1 MELIDFDFNG
11 TLISA
16 TTINGEPWFIA
27 KNVCLALEIS
37 DVSQACSR
45 LDDDEK
51 LMRTLYVS
59 GQNRESL
66 LINESGLYS
75 LILTSRKP
83 EAKAF
88 KKWVTSEV
96 LPSIRKTGSYQVKPK
111 SALELAREQVALL
124 ETIEQQSKLIEQ
136 QKPAVEFVDRF
147 VSIKSSKSITEVAKI
162 LGVGQREFF
171 EWLAEKKIIY
181 KRSDNWLPASTY
193 AKYFDVKIKQVSE
206 TKEVSQSR
214 FVPAGIVW
222 VAGKWTKEKTQ
233 LSLGL

>member
-1 MELIDFDFNG
+1 MELMNPSVTMSSLELVAFINDGRQAGAPELRHDSFMAKVPKVLGESAQNFLDTYIHPQNSQKYLRYLFPKREACLMAMSYSYELQAKVFDRM
-11 TLISA
+11 T
-16 TTINGEPWFIA
+16 
-27 KNVCLALEIS
+27 ALEAL
-37 DVSQACSR
+37 QAPRFQVPNTLAGALR
-45 LDDDEK
+45 LAAE
-51 LMRTLYVS
+51 
-59 GQNRESL
+59 QA
-66 LINESGLYS
+66 
-75 LILTSRKP
+75 
-83 EAKAF
+83 EA
-88 KKWVTSEV
+88 
-96 LPSIRKTGSYQVKPK
+96 
-111 SALELAREQVALL
+111 
-124 ETIEQQSKLIEQ
+124 IEQQSKLIEQ

-147 VSIKSSKSITEVAKI
+147 VNIKSSKSITEVAKI

-222 VAGKWTKEKTQ
+222 IATKWTKEKTQ

>member
-1 MELIDFDFNG
+1 MELMNPSVTMSSLELVAFINASRQAGEAELTHAHFLQKVPNVLNGGEANFRSSYLSLQNKQLPCYHFPKREACLMAMSYSYELQAKVFDRM
-11 TLISA
+11 T
-16 TTINGEPWFIA
+16 
-27 KNVCLALEIS
+27 ALEAL
-37 DVSQACSR
+37 QAPRFQVPATLSEALR
-45 LDDDEK
+45 LAAN
-51 LMRTLYVS
+51 
-59 GQNRESL
+59 Q
-66 LINESGLYS
+66 
-75 LILTSRKP
+75 
-83 EAKAF
+83 A
-88 KKWVTSEV
+88 
-96 LPSIRKTGSYQVKPK
+96 
-111 SALELAREQVALL
+111 
-124 ETIEQQSKLIEQ
+124 ETIEKQTIELEQ

-147 VSIKSSKSITEVAKI
+147 VNIKSSKSITEVAKI

-222 VAGKWTKEKTQ
+222 IATKWAKEKTQ